1 MMSSKGGVAAP
12 AQKYF
17 LPQLVKAQSLL
28 IARERRNQCWC
39 GGCLRSFEWH
49 PSYGVCAS
57 CGTYVN
63 KIPPAQKGLEKFYSL
78 GNYWLARQALKKLP
92 TIGDRAGLYRADGR
106 LQLWLDLIAKYSPAT
121 GHVIEIGCAPG
132 VLLTELQ
139 ARGYSCTGVEI
150 SDDVAV
156 WMRDSTGLDI
166 RSGFFPGVELPKCDL
181 FLAFDVLEH
190 SPCPVEF
197 LKNAAA
203 HLSSNGVAII
213 QTAIDRYDYQPP
225 FGVRFDM
232 FDDLEHL
239 FLFTDQAI
247 RALAKEADL
256 EIVSLSESLWLGG
269 EACILRKR

>member
-1 MMSSKGGVAAP
+1 
-12 AQKYF
+12 
-17 LPQLVKAQSLL
+17 
-28 IARERRNQCWC
+28 
-39 GGCLRSFEWH
+39 
-49 PSYGVCAS
+49 
-57 CGTYVN
+57 
-63 KIPPAQKGLEKFYSL
+63 
-78 GNYWLARQALKKLP
+78 
-92 TIGDRAGLYRADGR
+92 
-106 LQLWLDLIAKYSPAT
+106 
-121 GHVIEIGCAPG
+121 

-203 HLSSNGVAII
+203 HLSANGVAII

-256 EIVSLSESLWLGG
+256 EIVSLNESLWLGG